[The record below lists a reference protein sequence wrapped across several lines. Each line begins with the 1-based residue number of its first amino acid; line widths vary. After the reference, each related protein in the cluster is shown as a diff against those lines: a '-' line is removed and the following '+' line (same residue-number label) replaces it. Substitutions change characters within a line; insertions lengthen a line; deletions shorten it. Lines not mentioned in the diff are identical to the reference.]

1 MNKIKLLCIL
11 AIIGLLNSCNVNQ
24 TEKENKMNAEEKYIV
39 NPSEEAK
46 RNAEKNPF
54 GLVYDGAI
62 EKK

>member
-46 RNAEKNPF
+46 RNAEKKSVWSS
-54 GLVYDGAI
+54 L
-62 EKK
+62 

>member
-46 RNAEKNPF
+46 RNAEKIR
-54 GLVYDGAI
+54 LV
-62 EKK
+62 